1 MKKLIA
7 LAAAAMMLLSL
18 FTACGKEPAGLWL
31 KRFRQRSCR
40 RQFCFVRADHR
51 YGLLHV
57 FQ

>member
-1 MKKLIA
+1 MKKLISLVTA
-7 LAAAAMMLLSL
+7 GMLAMSLAA
-18 FTACGKEPAGLWL
+18 CGSSGSG
-31 KRFRQRSCR
+31 SCW

>member
-1 MKKLIA
+1 MKKLSGHGGHA
-7 LAAAAMMLLSL
+7 GNEPGSL
-18 FTACGKEPAGLWL
+18 WF
-31 KRFRQRSCR
+31 KRFWQRSCW

>member
-1 MKKLIA
+1 MKKLISLVTA
-7 LAAAAMMLLSL
+7 GMLAMR
-18 FTACGKEPAGLWL
+18 L
-31 KRFRQRSCR
+31 KRFRQRSCW

>member
-1 MKKLIA
+1 MKKLISLVTA
-7 LAAAAMMLLSL
+7 GMLAMSLAA
-18 FTACGKEPAGLWL
+18 CGF
-31 KRFRQRSCR
+31 KRFRQRSCW

>member
-1 MKKLIA
+1 MKKLISLVTA
-7 LAAAAMMLLSL
+7 GMLAMSP
-18 FTACGKEPAGLWL
+18 GSLWL

>member
-1 MKKLIA
+1 MKKLI
-7 LAAAAMMLLSL
+7 SL
-18 FTACGKEPAGLWL
+18 VTAGLWF
-31 KRFRQRSCR
+31 KRFRQRSCW

>member
-1 MKKLIA
+1 MKKLISLVTA
-7 LAAAAMMLLSL
+7 GMLAMSLAA
-18 FTACGKEPAGLWL
+18 WL

>member
-1 MKKLIA
+1 MKKLISLVTA
-7 LAAAAMMLLSL
+7 GMLAMS
-18 FTACGKEPAGLWL
+18 LWL

>member
-1 MKKLIA
+1 MKKLI
-7 LAAAAMMLLSL
+7 SL
-18 FTACGKEPAGLWL
+18 VTAEPGSLWL
-31 KRFRQRSCR
+31 KRFRQRSCW